1 MGFFSKLF
9 GLTPEET
16 KQENKAPISPSAS
29 AASVSEAISFRVA
42 GVTIDDRQRWIK
54 YMPDHGS
61 NDSDL
66 RLVPE
71 NNNKYDEN
79 AVQVRYKRDVIGY
92 VPKEEAKRVRVFL
105 KAYPRYRVNFDVSS
119 FVSKKNGKVFMV
131 SVDLRPPL
139 AQKKEDKEKAAEE
152 ALERQIWEY
161 EHYGYYLPKRATVA
175 IELYD
180 LAKAGKSVAKN
191 GDMGD
196 ESTISVEFSKDK
208 MIVTH
213 KDLGKIGTTEAKNV
227 ERAKELVES
236 MPNCAIRYEGCM
248 ITPNIGVNPDP
259 YPCVKVRLYRQK
271 FEDPRK

>member
-9 GLTPEET
+9 GLTPEDVT
-16 KQENKAPISPSAS
+16 QEPEAPTSPSAS

-42 GVTIDDRQRWIK
+42 GVTMEDRQRWIK
-54 YMPDHGS
+54 CMPDHGS
-61 NDSDL
+61 NDSNL
-66 RLVPE
+66 RLIPE
-71 NNNKYDEN
+71 DGNKYDEN

-119 FVSKKNGKVFMV
+119 FASKKNGKIFAV
-131 SVDLRPPL
+131 SIDLRPPL
-139 AQKKEDKEKAAEE
+139 AQKNEDKAKATEE

-175 IELYD
+175 VGLYD
-180 LAKAGKSVAKN
+180 LAKAGKNLAKN

-196 ESTISVEFSKDK
+196 ESTVSIEFSKDK

-213 KDLGKIGTTEAKNV
+213 KELGKIGTSEAKNV
-227 ERAKELVES
+227 GRAKELVES
-236 MPNCAIRYEGCM
+236 MPDCAIRYEGCM